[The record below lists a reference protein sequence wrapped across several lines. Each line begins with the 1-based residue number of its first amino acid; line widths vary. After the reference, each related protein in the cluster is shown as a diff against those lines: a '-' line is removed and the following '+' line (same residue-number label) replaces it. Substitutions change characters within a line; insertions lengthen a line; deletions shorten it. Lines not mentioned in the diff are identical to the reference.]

1 MTSKATTVEQYLN
14 ELPPERRAVLEA
26 VRAEIHK
33 NLDPDYE
40 EGMQYGMI
48 GYYIPHRIH
57 PAGYHCD
64 PRQPLPYMGLA
75 AQKNHFSLYMTPIY
89 ASPELL
95 AWFQA
100 EWAKTGKKLDMGKA
114 CVRFKKLEDLPLA
127 VIGKAVKKTPVKKT
141 LPLLT
146 TR

>member
-1 MTSKATTVEQYLN
+1 MTSKATTVEQYLS

-26 VRAEIHK
+26 VRAEIRQ

-40 EGMQYGMI
+40 EGIHYGMI
-48 GYYIPHRIH
+48 GYYIAHRIH

-64 PRQPLPYMGLA
+64 PRQPVPYLGLA
-75 AQKNHFSLYMTPIY
+75 AQKNHFSLYLMPIY

-127 VIGKAVKKTPVKKT
+127 VIGKAVQKTPVKKT

>member
-1 MTSKATTVEQYLN
+1 
-14 ELPPERRAVLEA
+14 
-26 VRAEIHK
+26 
-33 NLDPDYE
+33 
-40 EGMQYGMI
+40 MI
-48 GYYIPHRIH
+48 GYYIAHRIH

-64 PRQPLPYMGLA
+64 PRQPVPYLGLA
-75 AQKNHFSLYMTPIY
+75 AQKNHFSLYLMPIY

-127 VIGKAVKKTPVKKT
+127 VIGKAVQKTPVKKT